1 MPAPLTTPLITMSQ
15 YTELVHNI
23 EPSTHLLKMIVR
35 ASDALQNYC
44 GRRFD
49 ERRDVRPY
57 TAALQGDDGHL
68 MDAYTLML
76 DDDLRSVNTLAI
88 NVPFGATLAS
98 QGTVI
103 ASGYKVLGYAGRNSG
118 GRETLR
124 LVLDK
129 TGANVFNQPSGDP
142 YESIWIDGL
151 WGYDGQ
157 WAASGAA
164 LSGAIT
170 NNATTA
176 TLSISGALE
185 RGMVI
190 KIDSEYM
197 YVESVSGTDVVISRG
212 YNGSTAASHADTAS
226 ISYWYAMDMVQDLVA
241 RLVQWRGEQ
250 LKSPTAGSVTIG
262 DFTYPVDMSGLP
274 KDVFKAINDS
284 WLSRKVVRLSSLS

>member
-1 MPAPLTTPLITMSQ
+1 MPAPLTTPLISMSQ

-57 TAALQGDDGHL
+57 TALLESKGGHL
-68 MDAYTLML
+68 FDAYTLML
-76 DDDLRSVNTLAI
+76 DDDLKSVNTLAV

-103 ASGYKVLGYAGRNSG
+103 TGYKVLGYAGRNSG

-124 LVLDK
+124 LILDS
-129 TGANVFNQPSGDP
+129 TGTNVFNQPSGDP
-142 YESIWIDGL
+142 HESIWIDGL

-157 WAASGAA
+157 WVSSGAT
-164 LSGAIT
+164 LSGAINDSVVACVVNT
-170 NNATTA
+170 SA
-176 TLSISGALE
+176 ALE

-190 KIDSEYM
+190 KIDSEYL
-197 YVESVSGTDVVISRG
+197 YVEAVSGTDVTISRG
-212 YNGSTAASHADTAS
+212 FNGSTATSHADGAS

-284 WLSRKVVRLSSLS
+284 GLMRKVARFSAL